1 MLPEEDE
8 FWQKWLAKY
17 AERVRLLCALQED
30 AIRRQ
35 DWSALQQLS
44 QEQEQI
50 LDVLWQTPPSKLP
63 PEVLTFARDLWQ
75 RNQHL
80 QQLIQERMN
89 TLRADMAS
97 LHRTHDTVQRYRTSA
112 SPGSLEDRAA

>member
-1 MLPEEDE
+1 MLPEDDAS
-8 FWQKWLAKY
+8 WQKWMAKY
-17 AERVRLLCALQED
+17 AERVKLLCALQED

-35 DWSALQQLS
+35 DWSALQQLL

-63 PEVLTFARDLWQ
+63 PEVLAFAGDLWQ

-80 QQLIQERMN
+80 QQMMEERM
-89 TLRADMAS
+89 TALRADMAS
-97 LHRTHDTVQRYRTSA
+97 LHRVRDTAQRYHTSP
-112 SPGSLEDRAA
+112 STGGLEDRAA